1 MGGYISRQF
10 TGWAVAIYMIIREFA
25 KSGVIQFIMQ
35 RVSAVLIASY
45 VLCVM
50 GFLSI
55 SGDIDYFLLRSYFS
69 SLGMQVFSSLAVL
82 AIMIHAWIGLWTIAT
97 DYLREHYLGRFAKK
111 IRLLFQGASI
121 FVLCLFGIWGLCL
134 VWSL

>member
-1 MGGYISRQF
+1 MN
-10 TGWAVAIYMIIREFA
+10 IREFA

-35 RVSAVLIASY
+35 RVSAVLIGLY
-45 VLCVM
+45 VLCVI
-50 GFLSI
+50 GFFSI
-55 SGDIDYFLLRSYFS
+55 SGDMDYFLLRSYFS

>member
-1 MGGYISRQF
+1 M
-10 TGWAVAIYMIIREFA
+10 AVLMNMHELA
-25 KSGVIQFIMQ
+25 KSGVTQFIMQ
-35 RVSAVLIASY
+35 RVSAVLIGLY
-45 VLCVM
+45 VLCVI
-50 GFLSI
+50 GFFSI
-55 SGDIDYFLLRSYFS
+55 SGDMDYFLLRNYFS
-69 SLGMQVFSSLAVL
+69 SLGMQIFSSLTVL